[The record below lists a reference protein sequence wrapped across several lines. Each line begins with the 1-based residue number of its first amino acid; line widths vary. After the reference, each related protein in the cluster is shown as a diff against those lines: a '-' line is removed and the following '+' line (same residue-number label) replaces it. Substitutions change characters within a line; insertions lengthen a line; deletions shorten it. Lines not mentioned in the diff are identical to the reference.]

1 MNRAQPRLGL
11 NLKVAQKQILTPGLV
26 QMVKLLTL
34 NKLELRDMINE
45 EMVAN
50 PVLEELPEA
59 VPSLDDVQS
68 KKEAEAPEATP
79 PTGDGAAADHRD
91 AFQEVDYGSFFQDY
105 LDPGFKSPAA
115 EDVERPSFENFLSRP
130 ASLADHLQWQ
140 LSLSVASEGVTDAA
154 YSIIGNLNEDGY
166 LTATLEE
173 VAQAGGHKL
182 EDVEAALALVQE
194 FDPLGIAARNV
205 RECLLIQLE
214 VLAPEN
220 DLAKKIVSDHL
231 NDVQDK
237 HFREIASALGTT
249 VADVE
254 EALEVVRRLDPR
266 PGQRYSD
273 AQPRLIEPD
282 VAFVKLDEGYRV
294 VMNEDGLP
302 HLRLSHQYRR
312 MMADSNATREVKN
325 YVRERFNSAV
335 QLIKNIEQRKHTIV
349 RVCESIIRRQAE
361 FLDKG
366 LDSLRPMMIKEV
378 AEEVG
383 VHPSTVSR
391 AVAGKYAHTPQGVFE
406 LRYFFS
412 EPVQGPAGSS
422 VSLINLKRLV
432 QRIIDA
438 EDVAHPL
445 TDEQITSMLREK
457 GISVTRRTVAKYR
470 EDLKIPSTHH
480 RRRKP

>member
-11 NLKVAQKQILTPGLV
+11 SLKVAQKQILTPGLV

-50 PVLEELPEA
+50 PLLEELPEA

-68 KKEAEAPEATP
+68 KKEAEAPEAVP
-79 PTGDGAAADHRD
+79 SMDSPEADRRD

-115 EDVERPSFENFLSRP
+115 EDTERPSFENFLSRP

-140 LSLSVASEGVTDAA
+140 LSLSVAGDAVRDAA
-154 YSIIGNLNEDGY
+154 FSIIGNLNEDGY

-173 VAQAGGHKL
+173 VAQAGGHKP

-194 FDPLGIAARNV
+194 FDPLGVAARNV
-205 RECLLIQLE
+205 RECLLTQLR

-220 DLAKKIVSDHL
+220 DLARRIVSDHL
-231 NDVQDK
+231 NDLQDK
-237 HFREIASALGTT
+237 HFREIASALGST
-249 VADVE
+249 VPDVE
-254 EALEVVRRLDPR
+254 EALEVIRRLDPR
-266 PGQRYSD
+266 PGQRFSD

-282 VAFVKLDEGYRV
+282 VAFVKADEVYRV

-312 MMADSNATREVKN
+312 MMSDSTASREVKN
-325 YVRERFNSAV
+325 YVRERFNSAI

-349 RVCESIIRRQAE
+349 RVCESIIRRQTE

-366 LDSLRPMMIKEV
+366 LDFLRPMMIKEV

-391 AVAGKYAHTPQGVFE
+391 AVSSKYAHTPQGVFE

-412 EPVQGPAGSS
+412 EPVQGPAGGNL
-422 VSLINLKRLV
+422 SLINLKRMV
-432 QRIIDA
+432 QRIIEGENSA
-438 EDVAHPL
+438 RPL
-445 TDEQITSMLREK
+445 TDEQITAMLREK

-480 RRRKP
+480 RRRKS